1 MRAESGDSSE
11 FGVQSSE
18 FGDSAIMKRISKI
31 ISVIL
36 CIVVLAGALGLTACK
51 ANKVKTYLVLG
62 DSIGVGA
69 GIQNPEEACYGR
81 IIANTNGFSYFND
94 AVNGHTSAKLLARL
108 DEPDVLEHV
117 IGADIIS
124 ISIGGNDF
132 LKGNLPALAAKGLI
146 GDYDAIDAVVDTVR
160 TNFSAVIE
168 KIRKVNPRAVILMQT
183 LYNPIEDLPVIGKVY
198 AEGTARLNAVFTD
211 YAAQHPGEIEI
222 VDVAAAFAG
231 KSGLIAPDTI
241 HPNGEGNL
249 VIAKAVQ
256 QKLFTLELADSAET
270 VVEVQPEDWLD
281 MSGEGSLF
289 EHILQFFG
297 IFGLGHDTE
306 Q

>member
-1 MRAESGDSSE
+1 
-11 FGVQSSE
+11 
-18 FGDSAIMKRISKI
+18 MKRIQSI
-31 ISVIL
+31 VSVIL
-36 CIVVLAGALGLTACK
+36 CITVLAGALGLAACK
-51 ANKVKTYLVLG
+51 PNKAKTYLVLG

-81 IIANTNGFSYFND
+81 IIADTNGYSYFND

-117 IGADIIS
+117 MGADIIS

-146 GDYDAIDAVVDTVR
+146 GDYDAIDAVVETVR
-160 TNFSAVIE
+160 KNFSAVIE
-168 KIRKVNPRAVILMQT
+168 KIRKENRRAVILMQT

-198 AEGTARLNAVFTD
+198 AEGTARLNAVFTG

-231 KSGLIAPDTI
+231 KNGLIAPDTI

-249 VIAKAVQ
+249 LIAKTVQ
-256 QKLFTLELADSAET
+256 EKLFSLELADSAET

-281 MSGEGSLF
+281 MTGEGSLF
-289 EHILQFFG
+289 ERLLQFFSSL
-297 IFGLGHDTE
+297 GLGSSKG